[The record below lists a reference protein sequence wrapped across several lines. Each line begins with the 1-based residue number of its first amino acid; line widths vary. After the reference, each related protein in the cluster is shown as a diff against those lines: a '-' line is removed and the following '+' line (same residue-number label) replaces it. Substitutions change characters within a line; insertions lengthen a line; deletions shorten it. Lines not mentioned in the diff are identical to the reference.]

1 MPQITDLRDELF
13 ATLRALRDESNPM
26 DLARARE
33 VANVAGVIIDSAK
46 VEVEFMKVSASAV
59 GTGFIPVLPDGAV
72 PDGPPPRA
80 RELGAAATR
89 RLSSGAVTEPEPTPI
104 RKCGACG
111 QTTRQNPCKKCGA
124 PMTAKTK

>member
-1 MPQITDLRDELF
+1 MQQITDLRDELF
-13 ATLRALRDESNPM
+13 ATLRALRDQSNPM

-46 VEVEFMKVSASAV
+46 VEVEFMKVSASA
-59 GTGFIPVLPDGAV
+59 GTGFIPVVPAV
-72 PDGPPPRA
+72 PDGPPASA

-89 RLSSGAVTEPEPTPI
+89 RLSSGTVAEPEKTPI
-104 RKCGACG
+104 RNCGSCG